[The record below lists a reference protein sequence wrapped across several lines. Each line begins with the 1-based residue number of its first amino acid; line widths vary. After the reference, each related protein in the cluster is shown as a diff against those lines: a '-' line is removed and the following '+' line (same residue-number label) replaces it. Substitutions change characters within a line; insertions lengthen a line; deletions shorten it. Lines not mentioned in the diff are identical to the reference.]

1 MTSRGPWSI
10 LAALAV
16 LGILAFTLTPARG
29 SAIETSG
36 FCLVCGE
43 RGLAN
48 IIGNVLLFLPLG
60 AALVM
65 AGVRPGMVILVGLLL
80 SAGIEVTQ
88 HWVPGRNPNPT
99 DTFFNTL
106 GAAAGAALPG
116 TRRWWARA
124 RGSRRLGLGAAAL
137 VGALCA
143 MLTIGW
149 LLGPGYPEAD
159 YYGQWT
165 PDNEERPSL
174 PGRVLAAQLG
184 AVPIPSTRLADPAG
198 IRRSLRAGELLAVHA
213 VMAPG
218 TERPWPVFRMAAGQG
233 TLVVT
238 VARQWDDLLLRF
250 HTRAAMLRLS
260 PPQIRVAGAFAGADA
275 TDPVH
280 IRVWRVDGGYC
291 VEVDRPLGCGHGFT
305 VGRAWSLLHR
315 LPFLDPPARR
325 VLDAAFLAILLVP
338 VGFWWRR
345 SPEVAIG
352 GAVVIAA
359 LLLVPAFTQ
368 LRPTPPAELA
378 GAIFGLVSGV
388 ALGRAFEV
396 RA

>member
-1 MTSRGPWSI
+1 MRQRGPYPV
-10 LAALAV
+10 LAVLAV

-29 SAIETSG
+29 SGIEASG

-48 IIGNVLLFLPLG
+48 IIGNVLLFIPLG
-60 AALVM
+60 AALM
-65 AGVRPGMVILVGLLL
+65 LAGVRPGRVVVMALLL
-80 SAGIEVTQ
+80 SAGIELTQ

-106 GAAAGAALPG
+106 GAAAGVALAS
-116 TRRWWARA
+116 TRRWWLFA
-124 RGSRRLGLGAAAL
+124 RGSRRLRLGAAAL
-137 VGALCA
+137 MGAIGAVL
-143 MLTIGW
+143 MIGW

-165 PDNEERPSL
+165 PDREQQPSH
-174 PGRVLAAQLG
+174 PGRVLAAHLG
-184 AVPIPSTRLADPAG
+184 TVPIPSTRLDDPAA
-198 IRRSLRAGELLAVHA
+198 IRRSLRAGDTLVVHA
-213 VMAPG
+213 VVGPG
-218 TERPWPVFRMAAGQG
+218 SERTWPIFRMAAGRG

-260 PPQIRVAGAFAGADA
+260 PPEIRVAGAFAGVDA
-275 TDPVH
+275 ADPVH
-280 IRVWRVDGGYC
+280 IRVWGAGGGYC

-305 VGRAWSLLHR
+305 LGRAWALLHG

-325 VLDAAFLAILLVP
+325 VLDVGFLTVLLAP

-345 SPEVAIG
+345 SPELALG
-352 GAVVIAA
+352 AAVVIAA
-359 LLLVPAFTQ
+359 ILLTPAFTH

-378 GAIFGLVSGV
+378 GAIFGLVSGAV
-388 ALGRAFEV
+388 IGRAVEMQ
-396 RA
+396 A